1 MIPVKKVIDSE
12 FVIVGGGIAGL
23 SAAIAA
29 GEAGVKAT
37 LLEKADTR
45 RSGSGCGGN
54 DHFFC
59 YLPEVHGPDIRRI
72 LREMM
77 LSMVGDRM
85 DSPSFSLRSPGRWSA
100 AGMSGAST

>member
-12 FVIVGGGIAGL
+12 FVIVGGGIGPA
-23 SAAIAA
+23 SPPPSPP
-29 GEAGVKAT
+29 ERPGVKAT

-85 DSPSFSLRSPGRWSA
+85 DGDLALFFLEKVRGDGPPLA
-100 AGMSGAST
+100 

>member
-54 DHFFC
+54 DHFF
-59 YLPEVHGPDIRRI
+59 
-72 LREMM
+72 
-77 LSMVGDRM
+77 
-85 DSPSFSLRSPGRWSA
+85 
-100 AGMSGAST
+100 